1 MSRHR
6 MTEKEKVYF
15 FCILFPVF
23 WIFLPVLIAID
34 IGEAIKEWW
43 TRRSRT

>member
-15 FCILFPVF
+15 VCILFPVF
-23 WIFLPVLIAID
+23 WVFLPALIACEV
-34 IGEAIKEWW
+34 GEAIKAWW
-43 TRRSRT
+43 QRKP